1 MINNTDIEFISNKLE
16 FWNSL
21 NTAEQKLIINRSQF
35 VKYSKGKIVYEGLDD
50 CRGLILVKNGQ
61 LRTYILSESG
71 KEVTMYRLFNDEICI
86 MSASCALNNMNF
98 DIYIEAEKDSEI
110 FLLPTDVYMQISQNN
125 IEVQKFTNKV
135 TLTRFSD
142 VMWIMEQILFMSFDK
157 RLAMFLL
164 EQSSIENSDTINMTH
179 EDIAKNMGSARE
191 VVSRMLKYFQN
202 EGFVKT
208 ERGSIILT
216 NRKKLQSLT
225 F

>member
-1 MINNTDIEFISNKLE
+1 MINNKDIDFISNKLE
-16 FWNSL
+16 FWSSL
-21 NTAEQKLIINRSQF
+21 TITEKKQIVSKSQLIT
-35 VKYSKGKIVYEGLDD
+35 YTKGKSVYDGLDD
-50 CRGLILVKNGQ
+50 CRGLIIVKKGQ
-61 LRTYILSESG
+61 LRTYILSDNG
-71 KEVTMYRLFNDEICI
+71 KEVTLYRLFHDEICI

-98 DIYIEAEKDSEI
+98 DLYIEAEKDSEI
-110 FLLPTDVYMQISQNN
+110 ILIPTDIYSEISQKN

-164 EQSSIENSDTINMTH
+164 DQSSIEKSDTIYMTH
-179 EDIAKNMGSARE
+179 EDIAKHMGSARE

-202 EGFVKT
+202 EGYVKT
-208 ERGSIILT
+208 ERGSIILK
-216 NRKKLQSLT
+216 NKKKLQSIT

>member
-1 MINNTDIEFISNKLE
+1 MINNKDIEFISNKLE

-21 NTAEQKLIINRSQF
+21 TSSEQKQIINKSQSLS
-35 VKYSKGKIVYEGLDD
+35 YLKGKSVYEGLDD
-50 CRGLILVKNGQ
+50 CRGLIIVKKGQ
-61 LRTYILSESG
+61 LRTYILSENG
-71 KEVTMYRLFNDEICI
+71 KEVTLYRLFDDEICI

-98 DIYIEAEKDSEI
+98 DLYIDAEKDSEI
-110 FLLPTDVYMQISQNN
+110 IIIPTDIYFEISQKN

-164 EQSSIENSDTINMTH
+164 EQVSIENSDTIHMTH
-179 EDIAKNMGSARE
+179 EDIAKHMGSARE

-202 EGFVKT
+202 EGFVRT

-216 NRKKLQSLT
+216 NKKKLQSIT

>member
-1 MINNTDIEFISNKLE
+1 MINDTDIEFISNKLE

-21 NTAEQKLIINRSQF
+21 NSSEQKLIINRSQF
-35 VKYSKGKIVYEGLDD
+35 VKYSKEKIVYEGLDD
-50 CRGLILVKNGQ
+50 CRGLILVKSGQ
-61 LRTYILSESG
+61 LRTFILSESG
-71 KEVTMYRLFNDEICI
+71 KEVTLYRLFNGEICI

-110 FLLPTDVYMQISQNN
+110 FLLPADVYMQISQNN
-125 IEVQKFTNKV
+125 IEVQKFTNRV

-164 EQSSIENSDTINMTH
+164 EQSSIENSETIYMTH
-179 EDIAKNMGSARE
+179 EDIAKHMGSARE

-208 ERGSIILT
+208 ERGSVVIT
-216 NRKKLQSLT
+216 NSKKLQSLT

>member
-1 MINNTDIEFISNKLE
+1 MINNIDIEFISNKLE

-21 NTAEQKLIINRSQF
+21 NSSEQKLIINRSQF
-35 VKYSKGKIVYEGLDD
+35 VKYPKGKIIYEGLDD
-50 CRGLILVKNGQ
+50 CRGLILVKSGQ
-61 LRTYILSESG
+61 LRTFILSESG
-71 KEVTMYRLFNDEICI
+71 KEVTLYRLFNGEICI

-110 FLLPTDVYMQISQNN
+110 FLLPTDVYMQISQKN

-179 EDIAKNMGSARE
+179 EDIAKHMGSARE

-208 ERGSIILT
+208 ERGSVVIT
-216 NRKKLQSLT
+216 NSKKLQSLT

>member
-1 MINNTDIEFISNKLE
+1 MINNKDIEFISNKLE

-21 NTAEQKLIINRSQF
+21 TSLEQKQIINRSQSLP
-35 VKYSKGKIVYEGLDD
+35 YLKGKSVYGGLDD
-50 CRGLILVKNGQ
+50 CRGLIIVKKGQ

-71 KEVTMYRLFNDEICI
+71 KEVTLYRLFKDDICV

-98 DIYIEAEKDSEI
+98 DLYIEAEKDSEI
-110 FLLPTDVYMQISQNN
+110 ILIPTDIYSQINQKN
-125 IEVQKFTNKV
+125 IEVQKFTNSV

-164 EQSSIENSDTINMTH
+164 EQSSIENSDTIHMTH
-179 EDIAKNMGSARE
+179 EDIAKHMGSARE

-202 EGFVKT
+202 EGFVRT

-216 NRKKLQSLT
+216 NRKKLQSIT

>member
-1 MINNTDIEFISNKLE
+1 MINNKDVDFVSNKLE

-21 NTAEQKLIINRSQF
+21 TPAEKNQIVSKSQLISYI
-35 VKYSKGKIVYEGLDD
+35 KGKSVYDGLDD
-50 CRGLILVKNGQ
+50 CRGLIIVKNGQ
-61 LRTYILSESG
+61 LRTYILSDSG
-71 KEVTMYRLFNDEICI
+71 KEVTLYRLFNDEICI
-86 MSASCALNNMNF
+86 LSASCALNNMNF
-98 DIYIEAEKDSEI
+98 DLYIEAEKDSEI
-110 FLLPTDVYMQISQNN
+110 ILIPTAIYSEISQNN

-164 EQSSIENSDTINMTH
+164 EQSSIEESDTIYMTH
-179 EDIAKNMGSARE
+179 EDIAKHMGSARE

-202 EGFVKT
+202 EGYVRT
-208 ERGSIILT
+208 ERGSIILK
-216 NRKKLQSLT
+216 NKKKLQSIT

>member
-1 MINNTDIEFISNKLE
+1 MINNKDIDFISNKLE

-21 NTAEQKLIINRSQF
+21 TITEKKQIISKSQLIS
-35 VKYSKGKIVYEGLDD
+35 YTKGKSVYDGLDD
-50 CRGLILVKNGQ
+50 CRGLIIVKNGQ
-61 LRTYILSESG
+61 LRTYILSDNG
-71 KEVTMYRLFNDEICI
+71 KEVTLYRLFHDEICI

-98 DIYIEAEKDSEI
+98 DLYIEAEKDSEI
-110 FLLPTDVYMQISQNN
+110 ILIPTDIYSEISKNN

-164 EQSSIENSDTINMTH
+164 DQSSIEKSDTIYMTH
-179 EDIAKNMGSARE
+179 EDIAKHMGSARE

-202 EGFVKT
+202 EGYVKT
-208 ERGSIILT
+208 ERGSIILK
-216 NRKKLQSLT
+216 NKKKLQSIT